1 MPQGSEIH
9 TVTHTHACLQKT
21 TQNLVSGILVFVIWV
36 SVYRNYDDVLWW
48 HDELKTVMTNETH
61 AINHIRSLRPDEKM
75 SRSGEHDT
83 DVCPLNESVA
93 NNSMWHRWLAGTL
106 DLFVCTCRC
115 LTYTHSIL
123 SALWLI
129 GGAFET
135 SVHRRKIPLH
145 VVRVVSVASRRM
157 QTTLLSSRLIGLR
170 LLHKT
175 AQLLEEEKKKLK
187 LHSRSKVSERQ
198 VRFFCFCRTLN
209 TFGVEFT
216 RWTRSDLSVCLFQL
230 LLEVKC
236 CLTGLRSAEWV

>member
-1 MPQGSEIH
+1 MVCASRLWDTH
-9 TVTHTHACLQKT
+9 CNTHTRMLTKT

-175 AQLLEEEKKKLK
+175 AQLLEEEKKNLNYIPVRKYRNGKSDSFVFAVRWIRLG
-187 LHSRSKVSERQ
+187 LSSRDERDQ
-198 VRFFCFCRTLN
+198 
-209 TFGVEFT
+209 TFQFAYFSCCW
-216 RWTRSDLSVCLFQL
+216 RWN
-230 LLEVKC
+230 
-236 CLTGLRSAEWV
+236 AA